1 VTLGIAFEGCGCR
14 AAFHVGAVEWLAAH
28 GLEFASV
35 AGASSGA
42 LIAGAV
48 AQRRT
53 RELRPAWMEL
63 TGTPVCDA
71 RRLLRA
77 RWPFRMSEIVGSAA
91 RHYFGD
97 TRLADTL
104 IPLAIVV
111 TQLRARG
118 FMRRTLTAQ
127 DDVLVATAVR
137 ASCFIP
143 GPYSRMVPIDC
154 RPTFDGA
161 WLQRVPVREA
171 ADMGASRVIACVSDS
186 DGRLLR
192 GAWRAVP
199 VEEPKGVDYRV
210 LSPIA
215 PIPVRTF
222 DFDPAATLESFDI
235 GARSAEAFM
244 ARHHAWL
251 ARENP
256 DRGNK
261 ERGSGIGAVPIPE
274 VGVTSRR

>member
-14 AAFHVGAVEWLAAH
+14 AAFHVGVMEWLVTN
-28 GLEFASV
+28 GIEFAAV

-48 AQRRT
+48 ALRRT
-53 RELRPAWMEL
+53 TDLRAAWMEL
-63 TGTPVCDA
+63 TGTRVCDP

-91 RHYFGD
+91 RDYFGA
-97 TRLADTL
+97 TRLGDTP

-111 TQLRARG
+111 TQLGTRG
-118 FMRRTLTAQ
+118 FTRRTLTAR
-127 DDVLVATAVR
+127 DDVLLSAAVR

-143 GPYSRMVPIDC
+143 GPYSRMVPIGG
-154 RPTFDGA
+154 RLTFDGA
-161 WLQRVPVREA
+161 WLQRVPVCEA
-171 ADMGASRVIACVSDS
+171 ADAGASRVIACVSDER
-186 DGRLLR
+186 GRLLC

-199 VEEPKGVDYRV
+199 AEMPRDVDYRV

-222 DFDPAATLESFDI
+222 DFDRAATLESIDI
-235 GARSAEAFM
+235 GVRSAAAF
-244 ARHHAWL
+244 AERNRDWL
-251 ARENP
+251 GGRQRQP
-256 DRGNK
+256 R
-261 ERGSGIGAVPIPE
+261 
-274 VGVTSRR
+274 